1 MNIGWKYLLPIAL
14 VNALLVAVGVA
25 VFQSIGL

>member
-14 VNALLVAVGVA
+14 VNALVIAVGVII
-25 VFQSIGL
+25 FRSIF